1 MPYPYNGVIAAQSNF
16 QKGVINYHN
25 FSQTKKKVT
34 NGGTLYKNG
43 LWMKGTLLLGY
54 NADHA
59 VWQRPNATVLLHV
72 ALLGHSRS

>member
-1 MPYPYNGVIAAQSNF
+1 LLQDSEKNTLSTYFTLIHSGVKKLHSEHMPYPYNGVIAAQSNF

-43 LWMKGTLLLGY
+43 L
-54 NADHA
+54 
-59 VWQRPNATVLLHV
+59 
-72 ALLGHSRS
+72 